1 MHRLSITRAM
11 LGPSIPCIADISW
24 PDCRLHHDCCVSHE
38 YLRWEGRTHLPVNF
52 PCVVSPCNFSMRNL
66 NLFNEVPA
74 RGCWKP
80 QQLPVKIHLTG
91 ENNETSAVTRALARI
106 MFLRTVSDLCLLW
119 QPSLSPRVNWERA
132 LHFAEAQVSR
142 QV

>member
-11 LGPSIPCIADISW
+11 LGPSIQCIAHISW

-52 PCVVSPCNFSMRNL
+52 PCVLSPCNFSLRNL

-80 QQLPVKIHLTG
+80 QQLPVKIHLL
-91 ENNETSAVTRALARI
+91 ARIMKPVTRALARI
-106 MFLRTVSDLCLLW
+106 MFLWAVSVLCLLW
-119 QPSLSPRVNWERA
+119 QPSFSPRVNWERA
-132 LHFAEAQVSR
+132 LHFAEAQVSW
-142 QV
+142 QL